1 MQININISKE
11 VNILNLHFTD
21 KSCFDLLKESEM
33 NKIKQYS
40 AVVYSTDPVTQEK
53 LKVLETF

>member
-1 MQININISKE
+1 
-11 VNILNLHFTD
+11 LHFTD